1 MTRRRKPRAKPD
13 DPFAPRLGHLNPMLR
28 GLRLHA
34 RLLGSV
40 ILGLI
45 TMLAMPSAW
54 APSTRILFGWDAGVL
69 FYLVLTFTTCS
80 GADVAHVRR
89 RAAEDD
95 EGAVAL
101 LILVSAAALASLG
114 AILLELAIAKA
125 SADPKLH
132 MALAAGTIVLSW
144 LFAHVIF
151 ALHYADL
158 HYDAGEGL
166 NFPGQQA
173 PDYWDFLYFSLVIGM
188 TCQVSDVAISDRY
201 LRRTATAHGVFSF
214 VFNTAILAL
223 MVNIAAGAI

>member
-1 MTRRRKPRAKPD
+1 
-13 DPFAPRLGHLNPMLR
+13 MLV
-28 GLRLHA
+28 LP
-34 RLLGSV
+34 
-40 ILGLI
+40 
-45 TMLAMPSAW
+45 TAW
-54 APSTRILFGWDAGVL
+54 VPSTRVLMGWDVGVL
-69 FYLVLTFTTCS
+69 FYLVATFTTCS
-80 GADVAHVRR
+80 RADVAHVRR

-101 LILVSAAALASLG
+101 LILVAAAALASLG
-114 AILLELAIAKA
+114 AILLELAVAKA
-125 SADPKLH
+125 SSAPKLH
-132 MALAAGTIVLSW
+132 VALAAGTIVLSW

-188 TCQVSDVAISDRY
+188 TCQVSDVAIADRT

-223 MVNIAAGAI
+223 MVNIAAAAI